1 MENNKIKFLKKDLIV
16 YLLVLLFT
24 IFISFFWESISLPF
38 SEINYAE
45 SFLINKKINPN
56 TDTLR
61 YVLFVGLP
69 LLLYV
74 MLNSSIQYNK
84 INFSLKETN
93 NYIEEGFFDYKVC
106 IAILVLSLFII
117 IDFFGSPNHFVA
129 SNYPL
134 DPIHDGEY
142 LTPTLNFFSTKGLWS
157 SSATAHGGAD
167 FIYSI
172 ILWKLTGLKTIG
184 SAKIYFPILILSIKL
199 LSIILAYQITRL
211 TLLEKG
217 TKFVFFIIFSIFLIS
232 LSHYDAPINYSP
244 FSYRDIFTILF
255 LIFFIEI
262 FLKNKNLYIL
272 NSIIAFIAF
281 ISLIFH
287 FDVGAY
293 LYALLFLYTFYLIII
308 KKFNYFFLIYFLL
321 ILFWSIFIYIVGIE
335 EFYNLIENFLLIIGN
350 MDLGHAWNYP
360 TPFFSIGEQDGTR
373 ATKGLLF
380 QILAGILILKNT
392 IFTKDNFPRN
402 YKILLL
408 FIFFLCLIVYKNAL
422 GRSDGYHIKAS
433 SDIQYIIIIFFLLK
447 FLLNNFEKK
456 FKNYRYKTLLFNMI
470 PILLF
475 CVIFFNNFLNIKTF
489 KNVLSAKERFLHYIN
504 LSDEEFIKTGFSNP
518 EHLKKFLVRFN
529 DLNKDEKCV
538 QNFTSDLILP
548 YLLKKPSCNK
558 YFYPS
563 LATSK
568 SAQLKNI
575 EGIIASSPIYIIYEA
590 PWLSID
596 LIPMHKRL
604 KLVDAYIKAN
614 YAMYDSFNGYTI
626 LKKND

>member
-1 MENNKIKFLKKDLIV
+1 MENNKIKFLKKDSTV
-16 YLLVLLFT
+16 YLLVLFFT

-45 SFLINKKINPN
+45 SFLVKKKINPQ

-61 YVLFVGLP
+61 YILFVGLP

-74 MLNSSIQYNK
+74 ILNSSIQYNK

-93 NYIEEGFFDYKVC
+93 NYIEEGFFNYKVC

-117 IDFFGSPNHFVA
+117 IDFFGSPNHFLA
-129 SNYPL
+129 SNPRL
-134 DPIHDGEY
+134 DPIHEGDY

-157 SSATAHGGAD
+157 SSASVHGGAD
-167 FIYSI
+167 FIYTI

-184 SAKIYFPILILSIKL
+184 SAKIYFPILIISIKL

-211 TLLEKG
+211 TLLEKN

-232 LSHYDAPINYSP
+232 LSHYDAPINFSP

-262 FLKNKNLYIL
+262 FLKNKNLYVL
-272 NSIIAFIAF
+272 NSIITFIAF
-281 ISLIFH
+281 VSLIFH
-287 FDVGAY
+287 FDVGVY
-293 LYALLFLYTFYLIII
+293 LYTLLFLYTFYLIII

-335 EFYNLIENFLLIIGN
+335 EFYSLIENFILIVSN
-350 MDLGHAWNYP
+350 ADLAHGLDYP
-360 TPFFSIGEQDGTR
+360 TPFFSIGEQHGTR

-392 IFTKDNFPRN
+392 IFSKDNFPRN
-402 YKILLL
+402 YKILFF
-408 FIFFLCLIVYKNAL
+408 FIFFLCLINYKNAL

-433 SDIQYIIIIFFLLK
+433 TDIQYIIIIFFLLK
-447 FLLNNFEKK
+447 FLLNKFEKK
-456 FKNYRYKTLLFNMI
+456 FKNYRYKNLLFNMI
-470 PILLF
+470 PILLC
-475 CVIFFNNFLNIKTF
+475 CVIFFNNFLDIKTF
-489 KNVLSAKERFLHYIN
+489 RNVLSAKERFLNYIK
-504 LSDEEFIKTGFSNP
+504 LPDEEFIKTGFSNP
-518 EHLKKFLVRFN
+518 VHLKRFLVRFN
-529 DLNKDEKCV
+529 DLNKDERCV
-538 QNFTSDLILP
+538 QNFTVDLILP
-548 YLLKKPSCNK
+548 YLLKKPSCTK
-558 YFYPS
+558 YFFS
-563 LATSK
+563 LLALKK
-568 SAQLKNI
+568 SAQLKYI
-575 EGIIASSPIYIIYEA
+575 EEITTNSPLYIIYES
-590 PWLSID
+590 PGFILD
-596 LIPMHKRL
+596 NIPTHKRL

-614 YAMYDSFNGYTI
+614 YGVHDSFDGYII

>member
-1 MENNKIKFLKKDLIV
+1 MENKKINFLKKDSIV
-16 YLLVLLFT
+16 YLLILLFT

-38 SEINYAE
+38 KEINYAE
-45 SFLINKKINPN
+45 SYLINKKINPQ

-61 YVLFVGLP
+61 YILFVGLP

-84 INFSLKETN
+84 INFSLKEKN
-93 NYIEEGFFDYKVC
+93 NYIEEGFFSYKVY

-117 IDFFGSPNHFVA
+117 IDFFGSPNHFLA
-129 SNYPL
+129 SNPRL
-134 DPIHDGEY
+134 DPIHEGDY

-157 SSATAHGGAD
+157 SSASVHGGAD
-167 FIYSI
+167 FIYTI

-211 TLLEKG
+211 TLLEKN
-217 TKFVFFIIFSIFLIS
+217 TKLVFFIIFSIFLIS
-232 LSHYDAPINYSP
+232 LSHYDAPINFSP

-272 NSIIAFIAF
+272 NSVITFIAF

-287 FDVGAY
+287 FDVGTY
-293 LYALLFLYTFYLIII
+293 LYALLFLYTLYLIII
-308 KKFNYFFLIYFLL
+308 KKFNHFFLIYILL
-321 ILFWSIFIYIVGIE
+321 ILLWSIFIYIVGIE
-335 EFYNLIENFLLIIGN
+335 EFYSFIENFILIISN
-350 MDLGHAWNYP
+350 TDLVHGLDYP
-360 TPFFSIGEQDGTR
+360 TPFFSIGEQHGTR

-392 IFTKDNFPRN
+392 IFSKDNFPRN
-402 YKILLL
+402 YKVLLL
-408 FIFFLCLIVYKNAL
+408 FIFFLCLINYKNAL

-433 SDIQYIIIIFFLLK
+433 TDIQYIIIIFFLLK
-447 FLLNNFEKK
+447 FLLNNVEKK
-456 FKNYRYKTLLFNMI
+456 FKSYHYKTLLFNII
-470 PILLF
+470 PILLC
-475 CVIFFNNFLNIKTF
+475 CVIFFINFLDIKTF
-489 KNVLSAKERFLHYIN
+489 RNVLSAKERFLHYIK

-518 EHLKKFLVRFN
+518 VHLKKFLVRFN
-529 DLNKDEKCV
+529 DLNKDERCV
-538 QNFTSDLILP
+538 QNFTVDLILP
-548 YLLKKPSCNK
+548 YLLKKPSCTK
-558 YFYPS
+558 YFS
-563 LATSK
+563 SFLVLSK
-568 SAQLKNI
+568 NAQLKYI
-575 EGIIASSPIYIIYEA
+575 EEIIINSPLYVIYES
-590 PWLSID
+590 PGFIFD
-596 LIPMHKRL
+596 NIPTYKRL

-614 YAMYDSFNGYTI
+614 YAVHDSFNGYII